1 MFPESTAKLR
11 STKGGVNLTYAGKPG
26 VYFPRHIT
34 QDRRKRP
41 TVGLRDVT
49 LCCYRRV
56 CYVWTEIGLQRGV
69 DIVSHAGYATYEAWS
84 IVSLDFIVNV
94 TNL

>member
-1 MFPESTAKLR
+1 MYFLK
-11 STKGGVNLTYAGKPG
+11 LTYASKPG

-34 QDRRKRP
+34 QYRWKRP

-56 CYVWTEIGLQRGV
+56 CHVWTEVRLQRGV
-69 DIVSHAGYATYEAWS
+69 DVVSHSRYASYETWS
-84 IVSLDFIVNV
+84 IVFLDFIFNV